1 MTHTILVTG
10 AAGKLGRGVVRH
22 LLDAEKVSPARVIA
36 TTREPDKLAD
46 FKALGVTVRRADFN
60 EPGSLERAFA
70 GAQKILI
77 ISTDLLD
84 LVGGK
89 RLAQHEAAVRAAKRA
104 GASHV
109 AYTSMIDPEP
119 GSPIVFASDHYGTE
133 QAIRASGL
141 AHTIF
146 RTNAY
151 MENLLTM
158 SLPGVFATGRWQTS
172 AGDGRIA
179 YAARD
184 DMAAAIA
191 GHLTSASVDSAT
203 LELTGPVSY
212 TNADVARLV
221 TDVTGKRIEIVHISD
236 TELAELFKARGVPEP
251 FARLL
256 ASVDIQTRAGTSDV
270 ESDILER
277 LSRRAPISLRQF
289 LEANRATLLA

>member
-158 SLPGVFATGRWQTS
+158 SLPGVVATGRWHTS

-179 YAARD
+179 YAARE
-184 DMAAAIA
+184 
-191 GHLTSASVDSAT
+191 TWPRRS
-203 LELTGPVSY
+203 P
-212 TNADVARLV
+212 
-221 TDVTGKRIEIVHISD
+221 
-236 TELAELFKARGVPEP
+236 
-251 FARLL
+251 
-256 ASVDIQTRAGTSDV
+256 GT
-270 ESDILER
+270 
-277 LSRRAPISLRQF
+277 
-289 LEANRATLLA
+289 